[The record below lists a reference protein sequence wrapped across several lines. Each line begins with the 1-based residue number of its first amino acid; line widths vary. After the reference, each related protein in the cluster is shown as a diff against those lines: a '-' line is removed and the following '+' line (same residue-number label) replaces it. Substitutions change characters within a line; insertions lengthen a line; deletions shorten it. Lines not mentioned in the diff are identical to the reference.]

1 MVLLKRGQTRKADK
15 PFEPSIYE
23 GLRLAAKEASAPK
36 KEAKKIVLEPKLT
49 PDQIKAREGT
59 YFTDKDI
66 ETLIEDDADIY
77 GLDAETGEKKLL
89 AKFRKNVIPKD
100 CVRQG
105 WESFYQTS
113 APSRNRGAAAGPIDL
128 KSEYWKKRKPIE
140 ITKPLGLQN
149 NGRRLPID
157 VSAGVSTSLMVKKYL
172 IKI

>member
-89 AKFRKNVIPKD
+89 AKFRKNVIPM
-100 CVRQG
+100 
-105 WESFYQTS
+105 
-113 APSRNRGAAAGPIDL
+113 I
-128 KSEYWKKRKPIE
+128 
-140 ITKPLGLQN
+140 
-149 NGRRLPID
+149 
-157 VSAGVSTSLMVKKYL
+157 VSTAIHLHTHR
-172 IKI
+172 